1 MTITRSHFLRL
12 GLAAIAAIAMTP
24 AATFAQTKTS
34 YVFATEGA
42 FPPFNMTSPTGELKG
57 FEIDMINEIGKRAGF
72 DVKII
77 PQAWDGMIQG
87 VIDGKYDGVIDS
99 VSVTDKRREVI
110 DFSLPYT
117 TGGSTFFVAKDS
129 GLELPG
135 NGTSVDLA
143 DDAATQPAI
152 ADIAKV
158 LAGKTVGVQVSTI
171 QSTFLTKY
179 LADKGVTVRTYP
191 NGPDVYHDL
200 LNGRIDA
207 GMAAETNVAAFLEKN
222 AAEAVKT
229 GPSIKGGVMGTGSA
243 VAIRKGNKD
252 LQQKLD
258 KGLKSTSDDGSLAEL
273 SKKWFGM
280 VITPKL

>member
-1 MTITRSHFLRL
+1 MTITRSRFLRW
-12 GLAAIAAIAMTP
+12 GLAAALLTLAPT
-24 AATFAQTKTS
+24 ATFAESKS
-34 YVFATEGA
+34 AYVFATEGA

-57 FEIDMINEIGKRAGF
+57 FEVDLINEIGKRAGF

-99 VSVTDKRREVI
+99 VSITDKRREVI

-117 TGGSTFFVAKDS
+117 TGGSTFFVSKDS

-135 NGTSVDLA
+135 NGGSVDLS

-152 ADIAKV
+152 AGIAKV

-222 AAEAVKT
+222 GDEAQKT
-229 GPSIKGGVMGTGSA
+229 GPSIKGGVMGTGAA
-243 VAIRKGNKD
+243 VAIRKGNQD

-258 KGLKSTSDDGSLAEL
+258 KGLKSMSDDGSLAEL